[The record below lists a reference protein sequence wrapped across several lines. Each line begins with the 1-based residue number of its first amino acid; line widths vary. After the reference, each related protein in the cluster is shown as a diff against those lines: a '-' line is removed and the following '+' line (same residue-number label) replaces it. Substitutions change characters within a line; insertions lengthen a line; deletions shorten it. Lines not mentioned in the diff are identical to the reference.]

1 MQAFMNLLHS
11 KPFCLLLAHMTD
23 LELAENVIKINDTD
37 LKFKECSHH
46 SSGTSSEVDKSPPS
60 VELEL
65 NTRVELE
72 SNTPVELES
81 STPVESESNT
91 PVESESNTPVEL
103 ESNAPVELESNALC
117 RGDLYHW
124 CPRDYT
130 LAGDPT
136 DPGSG
141 RFSLQ
146 ATLCFNSE
154 GDFSRIGLSQAAC
167 CQLV

>member
-23 LELAENVIKINDTD
+23 LELAENVIKINNTD

-46 SSGTSSEVDKSPPS
+46 SSGTASEVDKSPPS

-65 NTRVELE
+65 NTPVELE

-81 STPVESESNT
+81 NT
-91 PVESESNTPVEL
+91 PVESESNTSVEL

-117 RGDLYHW
+117 QGNLYHW